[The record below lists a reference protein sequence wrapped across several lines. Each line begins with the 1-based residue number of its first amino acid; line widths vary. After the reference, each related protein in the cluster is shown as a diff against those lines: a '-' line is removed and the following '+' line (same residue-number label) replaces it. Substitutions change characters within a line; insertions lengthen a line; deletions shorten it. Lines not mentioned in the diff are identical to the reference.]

1 MCIGVY
7 VCTFTFVCI
16 DVCVHMCIYIGVYVD
31 VCMCL
36 CMCVLK
42 TMRESG
48 VIVKKITTL
57 SFYILREFKMALK
70 LEQSGLH
77 LKVFNLITFAYS
89 AFSLFGKSGYRIHQ
103 EKKHSLHETF
113 AERMKTKL

>member
-1 MCIGVY
+1 MYRCVCLHVY
-7 VCTFTFVCI
+7 VCMYRCVCTYVYLYRRVCRCVYVFVY
-16 DVCVHMCIYIGVYVD
+16 VCVKDDERKWSYS
-31 VCMCL
+31 
-36 CMCVLK
+36 K
-42 TMRESG
+42 
-48 VIVKKITTL
+48 KKIATL